1 FLDLFQFVV
10 ASTSSARLP
19 YTPLFRSRG
28 LMWQH
33 VGLVRDERGLE
44 HALAELDC
52 LEHEAG
58 ASERILLLAARL
70 IATAALE
77 RAESRGG
84 RSEEHTSELQSR
96 ENLVCRLLLEKT

>member
-1 FLDLFQFVV
+1 PRIRAAV
-10 ASTSSARLP
+10 
-19 YTPLFRSRG
+19 RG

-58 ASERILLLAARL
+58 ASERSLLLVARL

-84 RSEEHTSELQSR
+84 HWRADHPDTDPAQQFRRFVRPPPVPCVVLPVPAR
-96 ENLVCRLLLEKT
+96 RAA